1 MMEISKKVFKIFKK
15 LELIAA
21 GIYFSHISRE
31 KSFDLALPT
40 MLGWLRQ
47 CYTQKMPTKNSNHKK

>member
-1 MMEISKKVFKIFKK
+1 MGKIK
-15 LELIAA
+15 IAA

-31 KSFDLALPT
+31 KSSDLALPT

-47 CYTQKMPTKNSNHKK
+47 CYTQQMPTKNSNHKK